1 MPNQR
6 NPAGAVPIGPILQAN
21 VYPKAT
27 NAAIYPGD
35 FVVMRAAG
43 DVAVATAGNA
53 ELLGVA
59 LGYAAASAAE
69 VLVADDP
76 DQQYYLQDDGVGGTL
91 AATHVGNN
99 INLKA
104 DPGNST
110 YLRSRH
116 AAAANSV
123 TTAAA
128 QLRILDKHPADDW
141 GKYTRLRVVVN
152 QHTFG
157 KKTSGV

>member
-1 MPNQR
+1 MPNT
-6 NPAGAVPIGPILQAN
+6 NAPFGAVAVGPILCAN

-35 FVVMRAAG
+35 FVKLTAAG
-43 DVAVATAGNA
+43 TAAVATAGDV

-76 DQQYYLQDDGVGGTL
+76 DQQYYVQDSGSGGTL
-91 AATHVGNN
+91 TASAVGNN
-99 INLKA
+99 VDLVA
-104 DPGNST
+104 TAGNAT

-116 AAAANSV
+116 AASSV
-123 TTAAA
+123 ATSATA
-128 QLRILDKHPADDW
+128 QLRILDKHPADEW
-141 GKYTRLRVVVN
+141 GKYVRLRVMIN
-152 QHTFG
+152 EHTLR
-157 KKTSGV
+157 KTAGV